1 MDGARDDPESS
12 RRAPDIPHLLRDA
25 LDRVGGESIP
35 LDREVGEDGEALSA
49 GERRRVAMARALLR
63 VERCGAKLLLLDE
76 PTAGLDE
83 ARETQ
88 ILTTLRDLGVGVLVV
103 SHREAVLSA
112 ADRVIQITAPT
123 LPTGDTFDTS
133 EARDV

>member
-1 MDGARDDPESS
+1 
-12 RRAPDIPHLLRDA
+12 
-25 LDRVGGESIP
+25 VG
-35 LDREVGEDGEALSA
+35 DDGEALSA
-49 GERRRVAMARALLR
+49 GERRRGAMARALLR
-63 VERCGAKLLLLDE
+63 VERGGARLLLLDE

-112 ADRVIQITAPT
+112 ADRVVEVAVPVMA
-123 LPTGDTFDTS
+123 
-133 EARDV
+133 EVVAR